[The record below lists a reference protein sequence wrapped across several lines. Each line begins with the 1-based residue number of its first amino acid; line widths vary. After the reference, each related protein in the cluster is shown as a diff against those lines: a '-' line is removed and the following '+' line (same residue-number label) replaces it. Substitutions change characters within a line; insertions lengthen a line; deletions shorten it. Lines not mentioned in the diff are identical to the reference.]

1 MNIHTPVETYAESPA
16 WKLSISPFLQEA
28 CDRRDERGGRRPL
41 EAGLTATFFFK
52 GHLCS
57 QINKTTPGSSRSCQ
71 LLANS
76 CSEIGVSAGEPS
88 KHFSLPEAEHF
99 SFCPQGALTLHAQM
113 QGRLRTHQDGKSG
126 ELMWRYGG
134 CLHVYSP
141 VSPDMMLT
149 LGHKT
154 QMCVFLRRNT
164 IWNGIRPQMQI
175 ECPMEYATSFTHQ
188 HQHTGTQWDYR
199 QSNHSHTFLTIP
211 PYT

>member
-1 MNIHTPVETYAESPA
+1 MRRSQTALSRGWIFTLQLKLMLNLPPDNSP
-16 WKLSISPFLQEA
+16 SRPF
-28 CDRRDERGGRRPL
+28 CGRRVTRDERGGRRPL

-57 QINKTTPGSSRSCQ
+57 QINKTTPGSSRSCR

-76 CSEIGVSAGEPS
+76 CSEMGVSAGEPS

-134 CLHVYSP
+134 CLHVCSP
-141 VSPDMMLT
+141 VV
-149 LGHKT
+149 
-154 QMCVFLRRNT
+154 Q
-164 IWNGIRPQMQI
+164 IW
-175 ECPMEYATSFTHQ
+175 CLF
-188 HQHTGTQWDYR
+188 
-199 QSNHSHTFLTIP
+199 
-211 PYT
+211 